1 MTTPEPMT
9 PESNVVVATTSEQHT
24 APVRTPRLS
33 TRRRRGLVLFTVVI
47 TIVAVCSVAFTRTDS
62 DRDQAICAAFQNTF
76 GLYPGA
82 AVTIRGIQIGT
93 VDKLTPRGGQV
104 QVDMKI
110 DDRELGAEVGAAIV
124 NSSILTDRRVELV
137 NTEMRDGA
145 SHDGTCI
152 PESRTAEPISVPDAL
167 NSFSRFFKEI
177 TTADESGQAPLQ
189 ALLAGADHEM
199 AGLGPQINAQLRELG
214 RLMESPD
221 TFMRDFGKLIE
232 NSAELADFAAAD
244 WENIATT
251 IKTFGPGLSLI
262 EYMLG
267 LVKMIV
273 EKLANA
279 LDPLDRLFNQH
290 FPMFMDVLNAS
301 VPIVSL
307 VRTKT
312 EQSPEL
318 LQRIPAILTMLRTML
333 EGPGRG
339 VGVDYRAPQAQ
350 VASADASRMC
360 VLLKKIPGSRC
371 EAASSKMLTV
381 PLPQLLLADL
391 GGHR

>member
-1 MTTPEPMT
+1 MTT
-9 PESNVVVATTSEQHT
+9 Q
-24 APVRTPRLS
+24 APGLT
-33 TRRRRGLVLFTVVI
+33 TRRRRGLVLFTVLI
-47 TIVAVCSVAFTRTDS
+47 TVVAVCSVAFTRTDS
-62 DRDQAICAAFQNTF
+62 GGDHAICAAFQNSF

-82 AVTIRGIQIGT
+82 AVTICGIQIGT
-93 VDKLTPRGGQV
+93 VDEVTPRGGQV

-110 DDRELGAEVGAAIV
+110 DDRRLGAEVGAAIV

-137 NTEMRDGA
+137 NSEVRDGA
-145 SHDGTCI
+145 AEHDGTCI

-167 NSFSRFFKEI
+167 NSFSRFFKQI

-189 ALLAGADHEM
+189 ALLKGADQEM
-199 AGLGPQINAQLRELG
+199 AGLGPAINAQLRELG
-214 RLMESPD
+214 SLMESPD
-221 TFMRDFGKLIE
+221 TFMRDFGTLIE
-232 NSAELADFAAAD
+232 NSSELTEFVAAD
-244 WENIATT
+244 WENVATT

-279 LDPLDRLFNQH
+279 LDPLDRLFNQN
-290 FPMFMDVLNAS
+290 FPLFMDVLNAS
-301 VPIVSL
+301 VPIVSM

-312 EQSPEL
+312 EESPEL
-318 LQRIPAILTMLRTML
+318 LQRIPAILTMLHAML

-339 VGVDYRAPQAQ
+339 VGVDYRAPRAQ
-350 VASADASRMC
+350 VVSTDAGRMC
-360 VLLKKIPGSRC
+360 ELLRKIPGSRC
-371 EAASSKMLTV
+371 EAASSNMITV